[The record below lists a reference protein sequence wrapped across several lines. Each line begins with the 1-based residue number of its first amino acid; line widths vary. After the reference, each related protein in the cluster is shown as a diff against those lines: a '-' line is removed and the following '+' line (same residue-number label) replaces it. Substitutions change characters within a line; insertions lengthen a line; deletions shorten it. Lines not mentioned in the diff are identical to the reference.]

1 MHKPHYRDFTPTW
14 RWLIRRPIC
23 FLGFGFGTG
32 LAPIAPGTFGTLP
45 ALPIAALL
53 LYFGLSPWGLA
64 AVAIACFIL
73 GIAICDYSEKAL
85 GIADY
90 GGIVWDEIAAMLL
103 VLSIVPFT
111 WTWWLAAF
119 ILFRLF
125 DALKPFPIRY
135 FDRHI
140 HGGLGIMLDDLIA
153 ALMVMALLYLAQKA
167 VLLPFSGSL

>member
-1 MHKPHYRDFTPTW
+1 MHKKNYRDFTPSW
-14 RWLIRRPIC
+14 HWLMHQPIC
-23 FLGFGFGTG
+23 FLAFGFGSG

-53 LYFGLSPWGLA
+53 LWLGLSPLGLA
-64 AVAIACFIL
+64 IVATACFIV
-73 GIAICDYSEKAL
+73 GIAICEYAERAL
-85 GIADY
+85 NIPDY

-125 DALKPFPIRY
+125 DAIKPFPIRY

-153 ALMVMALLYLAQKA
+153 ALMVMALLYGAQYLQA
-167 VLLPFSGSL
+167 MDYF